1 MDLPGIIEGAK
12 DNRGKGRQ
20 VIATA
25 RTSDLLLIVLD
36 ATRSLAMK
44 RKIEYELEGF
54 GIRLNKRVPQ
64 IKLIKRDKGGIN
76 V

>member
-1 MDLPGIIEGAK
+1 
-12 DNRGKGRQ
+12 
-20 VIATA
+20 
-25 RTSDLLLIVLD
+25 
-36 ATRSLAMK
+36 MK

-64 IKLIKRDKGGIN
+64 IKLVKRDKGGIN